1 VDLVRDLL
9 DKRLVDRNGRE
20 MGRVDR
26 IMLQVRAGAPPRVA
40 MLEVG
45 PSVLASRLHPV
56 LGRVVAALEYACGV
70 HEGRPVRVAFHDV
83 IDVHDHVRVDDAR
96 PAPAPSSTASGAWS
110 GPSHGRDESES
121 ARSPG

>member
-83 IDVHDHVRVDDAR
+83 IDVHDHVRVDVAVGE
-96 PAPAPSSTASGAWS
+96 TGAGTIEHRLRRLVRAVPWS
-110 GPSHGRDESES
+110 R
-121 ARSPG
+121 